1 MSLGGVV
8 STENQPG
15 IRLLS
20 ATRGRER
27 WEVKGIG
34 RKPTLARELEDNLL
48 EYPGVKAVIANAVT
62 SRVLVLYEPG
72 AVGLHVESLILDG
85 LRNVNSRGL
94 QKKKQASSNGSSL
107 TRVIKLAAS

>member
-1 MSLGGVV
+1 MSVGRVV

-27 WEVKGIG
+27 WEVKAIG

-48 EYPGVKAVIANAVT
+48 EYPVVKDVTANAVT

-72 AVGLHVESLILDG
+72 TVGLHVESLILDG
-85 LRNVNSRGL
+85 LRNVNSQSL
-94 QKKKQASSNGSSL
+94 TKKKSISSSGSSL
-107 TRVIKLAAS
+107 TRVIKLA